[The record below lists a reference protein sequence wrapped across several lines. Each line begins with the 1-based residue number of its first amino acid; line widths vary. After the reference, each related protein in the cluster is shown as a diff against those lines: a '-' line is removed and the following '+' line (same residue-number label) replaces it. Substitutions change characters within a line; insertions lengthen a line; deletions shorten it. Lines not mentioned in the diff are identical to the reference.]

1 MIYFFFSGFFIVLSA
16 VFLFRR
22 KKKQDKV
29 ERMLSAKNISIA
41 SVIEAFKKSSNH
53 LPGEFKKG
61 IEIEGTVASEKFLKA
76 PFSGQKA
83 VYFML
88 RLEQEYQMEEAF
100 TNQSGERSKKWV
112 NKSDLIYEK
121 EKYVPF
127 SLKDENGKI
136 NVALEGS
143 EITPDVSYSSYE
155 KNSIYTIPER
165 IQESEEVFNDLVELQ
180 NELEDKN
187 KDKTILGYKLTEY
200 ILPVD
205 QKLYALGAA
214 FERDGEI
221 FVGRGQKQP
230 FVVSVNSS
238 EKIYSRLEQRILQ
251 FFIAAI
257 LLFLISLVLFFY
269 GMSEVM

>member
-1 MIYFFFSGFFIVLSA
+1 MIYFLFSGFFLVISG

-29 ERMLSAKNISIA
+29 ERMLSAKNISIT
-41 SVIEAFKKSSNH
+41 SVVNAFNSTSSGIPEA
-53 LPGEFKKG
+53 FKKG
-61 IEIEGTVASEKFLKA
+61 IEIEGTVLADNVLKA
-76 PFSGQKA
+76 PFSGQKS

-127 SLKDENGKI
+127 QLKDENNFI
-136 NVALEGS
+136 DVALEGS
-143 EITPDVSYSSYE
+143 EITPEVSYTSYE
-155 KNSIYTIPER
+155 KNTIYTIPER
-165 IQESEEVFNDLVELQ
+165 IKESDVVYKDLTELQ
-180 NELEDKN
+180 QQLADKN

-200 ILPVD
+200 TLPVD
-205 QKLYALGAA
+205 QKLYALGAVYKNNGKL
-214 FERDGEI
+214 FI
-221 FVGRGQKQP
+221 GRGEKHP
-230 FVVSVNSS
+230 FVVSINSS
-238 EKIYSRLEQRILQ
+238 EKIYNRLEQRILQ

-257 LLFLISLVLFFY
+257 LCFLTSLVLFFY